1 MCFWAILGG
10 EDGSPDPSKR
20 IIEGIGDAL
29 LEGDNRI
36 VGDADV
42 FRTDLGAAL
51 GDVAPARA
59 ELLLELGDPVLLV

>member
-1 MCFWAILGG
+1 MARHIQASGF
-10 EDGSPDPSKR
+10 
-20 IIEGIGDAL
+20 IEGIGDAL

-51 GDVAPARA
+51 GDVASADVG
-59 ELLLELGDPVLLV
+59 LLPHPLTPVESILGMHLQ